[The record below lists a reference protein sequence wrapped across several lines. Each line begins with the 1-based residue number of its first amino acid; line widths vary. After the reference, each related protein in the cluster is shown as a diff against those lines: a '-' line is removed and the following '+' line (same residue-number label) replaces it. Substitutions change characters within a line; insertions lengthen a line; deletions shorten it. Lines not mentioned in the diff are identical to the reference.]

1 MRHEGTKARRYGVK
15 CQGRSVFFLH
25 SVPSIPFHPTEE
37 AGAVPQPARTGP
49 AALLA
54 SHVLRDGEIVL
65 LILKPSLWFI
75 PLNSLLF
82 AGIVAVV
89 AGLGFLAT
97 GRVPGRERFYVD
109 AATILIIC
117 RLMWATLRW
126 MGRLYILTDQRILR
140 LSGVFFTD
148 VFDCPLRKIA
158 SATRSATVGEGVLG
172 LGSIDILPA
181 DDRRLPTSWQ
191 TIAHPKQIHAVVV
204 ATISRAKQ

>member
-1 MRHEGTKARRYGVK
+1 MKEKLAVSGWQLAVK
-15 CQGRSVFFLH
+15 CRRLLLPTANCQPPTIH
-25 SVPSIPFHPTEE
+25 ATEE

-75 PLNSLLF
+75 LLNSLLF

-89 AGLGFLAT
+89 AGLGFLAS
-97 GRVPGRERFYVD
+97 GRIPGRERFYVD

-126 MGRLYILTDQRILR
+126 MGR
-140 LSGVFFTD
+140 
-148 VFDCPLRKIA
+148 
-158 SATRSATVGEGVLG
+158 
-172 LGSIDILPA
+172 
-181 DDRRLPTSWQ
+181 
-191 TIAHPKQIHAVVV
+191 
-204 ATISRAKQ
+204 